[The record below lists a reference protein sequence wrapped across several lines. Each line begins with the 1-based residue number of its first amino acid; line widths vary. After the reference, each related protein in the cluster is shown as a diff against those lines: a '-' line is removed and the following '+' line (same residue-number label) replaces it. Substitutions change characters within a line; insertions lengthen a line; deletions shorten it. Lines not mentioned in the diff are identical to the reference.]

1 MQFFN
6 IWDEPQANKK
16 IFKKTKQNKYWPS
29 NGQSSPNDKIF
40 FTPSLIFYLNLTII
54 WYVVYQTFPQPFSK
68 TK

>member
-29 NGQSSPNDKIF
+29 NGQSSPNDKIC
-40 FTPSLIFYLNLTII
+40 FTPNLTII